1 LGEGGFG
8 SAGVNTLAGLKDLA
22 DVLGDEAGALAADL
36 PADGA
41 AGEADNDVG
50 FSLPIGQLQL
60 TDVLYA
66 QRKGDLI
73 GPARSEQFGE
83 LIDPKGSGFVIDTGS
98 LLLPRLIDQPIDR
111 CNIKRN
117 NGPIDTGALGVAA
130 EAADLWRFGSFR
142 SRVKSL
148 PDIT

>member
-1 LGEGGFG
+1 
-8 SAGVNTLAGLKDLA
+8 LA
-22 DVLGDEAGALAADL
+22 
-36 PADGA
+36 
-41 AGEADNDVG
+41 
-50 FSLPIGQLQL
+50 IGQLQL

-83 LIDPKGSGFVIDTGS
+83 LIDAKGSGFVIDTGS

-117 NGPIDTGALGVAA
+117 NGPIDTGALGLLPKQQIFGA
-130 EAADLWRFGSFR
+130 LGSFR